1 MLFRSAGEVPDLAPA
16 TAIEA
21 LRLCFAVYQ
30 ASNER
35 RPVELAAVPDV
46 VSPIGWPPGEAKL
59 RADVEA
65 MMAREAAR
73 EERLRTR

>member
-1 MLFRSAGEVPDLAPA
+1 MCSSDL
-16 TAIEA
+16 
-21 LRLCFAVYQ
+21 FAVYQ

-35 RPVELAAVPDV
+35 RPVDPTTVPDV
-46 VSPIGWPPGEAKL
+46 VSPHGWPPAEAKL

-73 EERLRTR
+73 EERLNTR